1 MSESGQD
8 KKLSRRER
16 LKHEREEQILE
27 AAAAVFASKGFHQAT
42 IREIAE
48 EADVADG
55 TIYNYFD
62 NKMDLLISIM
72 ARLAGLERL
81 PGELVQG
88 LEGDPR
94 EFFALTIRHR
104 MDRIQKGERMLQAVL
119 PEVMVNPELRQRFY
133 RQYVL
138 RIASLLEQYLAAQ
151 IELGRLRP
159 VDVPLAVRI
168 VQGMFVGLLILRIL
182 GDEPLEAGWDQVPE
196 TAMTLIFDGLSLPGE
211 AR

>member
-1 MSESGQD
+1 MSESSQGD
-8 KKLSRRER
+8 KLSRRER
-16 LKHEREEQILE
+16 LKREREAQILD
-27 AAAAVFASKGFHQAT
+27 AAAAVFAAKGFHQAT

-48 EADVADG
+48 RADVADG

-62 NKMDLLISIM
+62 NKTDLLIGIM

-81 PGELVQG
+81 PGELMQG
-88 LEGDPR
+88 LEGNPR

-104 MDRIQKGERMLQAVL
+104 MDRIQEGERMLQAVL

-133 RQYVL
+133 QQYVL
-138 RIASLLEQYLAAQ
+138 RIAGLIEQYLAAQ

-168 VQGMFVGLLILRIL
+168 VQAMFVGLLMLRIL
-182 GDEPLEAGWDQVPE
+182 GDEPLQAGWDRVPE